1 MIALSGNKISGTIP
15 SVLTKLLTLCVLD
28 ISDNVL
34 NGSMPK
40 FSPSVKVSA
49 EGNPRLDI
57 SSASPLSLSK

>member
-1 MIALSGNKISGTIP
+1 
-15 SVLTKLLTLCVLD
+15 VLAKLLTLRVLD

-40 FSPSVKVSA
+40 FSPSMKVSA

-57 SSASPLSLSK
+57 SSASPRSLSKQRCTIDFMVMAMLL